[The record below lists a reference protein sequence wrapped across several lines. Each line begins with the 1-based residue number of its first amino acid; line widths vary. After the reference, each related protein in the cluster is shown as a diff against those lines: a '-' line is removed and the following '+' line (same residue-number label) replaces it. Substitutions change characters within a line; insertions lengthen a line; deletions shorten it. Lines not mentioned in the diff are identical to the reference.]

1 MSLCYV
7 ITSPRTVMDSTP
19 PVMDSTLPVMN
30 STLPVMKSTLP
41 VMESTPSV
49 MDSTPPVMD
58 STPPVMN
65 LCYVITGRVDKSTGN
80 YAINRLSMKI
90 RVMIIIFKR
99 NCRVIGSYL

>member
-19 PVMDSTLPVMN
+19 PVMDSTLPVM
-30 STLPVMKSTLP
+30 KSTLP
-41 VMESTPSV
+41 VMNSTLPI
-49 MDSTPPVMD
+49 MD

-90 RVMIIIFKR
+90 RVMIITK
-99 NCRVIGSYL
+99 S

>member
-7 ITSPRTVMDSTP
+7 ITSPRTVMNSTP
-19 PVMDSTLPVMN
+19 LVMDPTLPVMN
-30 STLPVMKSTLP
+30 STLLVMDSTLP
-41 VMESTPSV
+41 V

-90 RVMIIIFKR
+90 RVMDNRIPI
-99 NCRVIGSYL
+99 YL

>member
-1 MSLCYV
+1 
-7 ITSPRTVMDSTP
+7 
-19 PVMDSTLPVMN
+19 MDSTLP
-30 STLPVMKSTLP
+30 
-41 VMESTPSV
+41 V

-90 RVMIIIFKR
+90 RVMFFSFEHVKSKVKQQNIMLIQSTTTYSNLKR
-99 NCRVIGSYL
+99 